1 VEVPVFVDKAGLHPV
16 HVGPLP
22 QQCVALNHTSV
33 MVEEMTVEA
42 AITGNPRLAFQ
53 AVCYDPLT
61 AAILSL
67 EEIKQMV
74 EQMFAQNKDYLP
86 QFKHF
91 KV

>member
-1 VEVPVFVDKAGLHPV
+1 
-16 HVGPLP
+16 
-22 QQCVALNHTSV
+22 
-33 MVEEMTVEA
+33 MTVEA

-61 AAILSL
+61 SAVLSL

-74 EQMFAQNKDYLP
+74 EQMFAQNKAYLP
-86 QFKHF
+86 QFKYF